1 MTSGYTN
8 ASAALDQLKKT
19 ADRLKGNGNDANGN
33 EGDSNTSTDGIL
45 SPGGTIAT
53 YHQEN
58 VLPTREFV
66 NMDTTPYSWSLA
78 FPTIFPP

>member
-8 ASAALDQLKKT
+8 ASAALHQLKKT
-19 ADRLKGNGNDANGN
+19 ADRMRGNGNDANGN
-33 EGDSNTSTDGIL
+33 EGDNVASTDGIL

-58 VLPTREFV
+58 VLPTGDF
-66 NMDTTPYSWSLA
+66 
-78 FPTIFPP
+78 